1 MQIRVIDQNTGK
13 EHTITAK
20 EGQTV
25 LDALNAAKL
34 TMKAP
39 CGGNKTCGKCLVEI
53 SGLVEPP
60 DAQETGFIND
70 KPGFRLACF
79 ARPAGDCCVTIPK
92 SAEDSILGGVSLP
105 EFSTQLSQT
114 PAIGAAVDIGTTTI
128 VVYLFDLQTA
138 GLLATVS
145 QLNRQH
151 TFGADV
157 ISRINYTMTNEN
169 GLETVTNT
177 IRQQLGEMI
186 AQAVEKAGRD
196 MYEMEKITVS
206 ANTVMCHLFCGI
218 DAQSIA
224 QAPFTPQSY
233 FGQWLDSSKLGLCA
247 KKGVYVVRAVSGY
260 VGGDITAGMLT
271 CRVDKS
277 ENPVLF
283 LDIGTNGEMVIGN
296 NKRIITCATAAGPA
310 FEGAN
315 IVCGVGA
322 VSGAI
327 NRVEVKD
334 GKLEYTTIKGAKP
347 IGICGSGLVDL
358 LAALLEIGAVDE
370 TGRLLPPDEAPEV
383 HGLEEDENGDVTYII
398 DKAANVYITG
408 ADIRNLQLA
417 KAAIAAGIA
426 TLLEVWGIKAE
437 QVEALYLAGG
447 FGNYI
452 DKHSAIKIGL
462 FPKEIE
468 SKVSSVGNSAG
479 NGAVLALL
487 SDAELKQ
494 SGNLAQKC
502 EYLELSSNGVFM
514 ENYVECMMF

>member
-1 MQIRVIDQNTGK
+1 M
-13 EHTITAK
+13 
-20 EGQTV
+20 
-25 LDALNAAKL
+25 
-34 TMKAP
+34 
-39 CGGNKTCGKCLVEI
+39 
-53 SGLVEPP
+53 
-60 DAQETGFIND
+60 
-70 KPGFRLACF
+70 
-79 ARPAGDCCVTIPK
+79 
-92 SAEDSILGGVSLP
+92 P
-105 EFSTQLSQT
+105 EFSPQLSQN
-114 PAIGAAVDIGTTTI
+114 PAIGAAADIGTTTI
-128 VVYLFDLQTA
+128 VVYLFDLQTNR
-138 GLLATVS
+138 LLATVS

-177 IRQQLGEMI
+177 IRQQLDEMI
-186 AQAVEKAGRD
+186 AQAVEKAGRAMD
-196 MYEMEKITVS
+196 EMEKITVS

-233 FGQWLDSSKLGLCA
+233 FGQWLDSATLGLCA

-260 VGGDITAGMLT
+260 VGGDITAGMQT
-271 CRVDKS
+271 CRVERS

-283 LDIGTNGEMVIGN
+283 LDIGTNGEMAIGN
-296 NKRIITCATAAGPA
+296 NTRIITCATAAGPA

-334 GKLEYTTIKGAKP
+334 GKLEFSTIKDAKS

-383 HGLEEDENGDVTYII
+383 AGLEEDENGDVIYRI
-398 DKAANVYITG
+398 DQSIYITG
-408 ADIRNLQLA
+408 ADVRNLQLA

-426 TLLEVWGIKAE
+426 TLLQVWGIKAE

-487 SDAELKQ
+487 SDVELEQ
-494 SGNLAQKC
+494 SSKLAQKC